1 MGEFAY
7 LADQGDYHWE
17 GGIRIGLEETF
28 RTGKVLMIVWIMVRE

>member
-17 GGIRIGLEETF
+17 RGIRIGLEKTF
-28 RTGKVLMIVWIMVRE
+28 RTGKVLMIVWIVVRE